1 LFFGIWFVYC
11 CYRIQE
17 NITLDIKIMKMN
29 KKLAV
34 FGLTVA
40 TSAML
45 FGSCSTIQNT
55 NNTTKGGVIGGVA
68 GGALGALIGNK
79 AGSTAIGTIAGA
91 AIGGAAGILIGKKMD
106 KQAAEIAK
114 TVEGAEVT
122 QAGEGIVVKFDSGIL
137 FDFNKSDLKA
147 SARENIKNLVATLN
161 KEQGTDILV
170 IGHTDNIGSLDA
182 NQKVSE
188 NRANAVRAFAVSQG
202 LSSSR
207 IRTEGRNF
215 SEPLESNDTES
226 GRAANRRVEIVIV
239 AGSQMKQEAKNQAK

>member
-1 LFFGIWFVYC
+1 
-11 CYRIQE
+11 
-17 NITLDIKIMKMN
+17 MKMN

-45 FGSCSTIQNT
+45 FGSCSTIQNA

-91 AIGGAAGILIGKKMD
+91 AIGGAAGVLIGKKMD

-170 IGHTDNIGSLDA
+170 IGHTDNVGSLDA

-202 LSSSR
+202 LASSR

-215 SEPLESNDTES
+215 SEPLESNDTEA

-239 AGSQMKQEAKNQAK
+239 AGSQMKQEAQNQAK

>member
-1 LFFGIWFVYC
+1 
-11 CYRIQE
+11 
-17 NITLDIKIMKMN
+17 MN

-91 AIGGAAGILIGKKMD
+91 AIGGAAGVLIGKKMD

-170 IGHTDNIGSLDA
+170 IGHTDNVGSLDA

-202 LSSSR
+202 LASSR

-215 SEPLESNDTES
+215 SEPLESNDTEA

-239 AGSQMKQEAKNQAK
+239 AGNQMKQEAKSQAQ

>member
-1 LFFGIWFVYC
+1 
-11 CYRIQE
+11 
-17 NITLDIKIMKMN
+17 MN

-34 FGLTVA
+34 FGLTLA

>member
-1 LFFGIWFVYC
+1 
-11 CYRIQE
+11 
-17 NITLDIKIMKMN
+17 MKMN

-91 AIGGAAGILIGKKMD
+91 AIGGAAGVLIGKKMD

-170 IGHTDNIGSLDA
+170 IGHTDNVGSLDA

-188 NRANAVRAFAVSQG
+188 NRANSVRAFAVSQG
-202 LSSSR
+202 LASSR

-215 SEPLESNDTES
+215 SEPLESNDTEA

-239 AGSQMKQEAKNQAK
+239 AGNQMKQEAKNQAK

>member
-1 LFFGIWFVYC
+1 
-11 CYRIQE
+11 
-17 NITLDIKIMKMN
+17 M
-29 KKLAV
+29 
-34 FGLTVA
+34 
-40 TSAML
+40 
-45 FGSCSTIQNT
+45 
-55 NNTTKGGVIGGVA
+55 
-68 GGALGALIGNK
+68 
-79 AGSTAIGTIAGA
+79 
-91 AIGGAAGILIGKKMD
+91 
-106 KQAAEIAK
+106 
-114 TVEGAEVT
+114 
-122 QAGEGIVVKFDSGIL
+122 
-137 FDFNKSDLKA
+137 KA

-215 SEPLESNDTES
+215 SEPLESNDTEA

-239 AGSQMKQEAKNQAK
+239 AGNQIKQEAKSQAQ

>member
-1 LFFGIWFVYC
+1 
-11 CYRIQE
+11 
-17 NITLDIKIMKMN
+17 MKMN

-91 AIGGAAGILIGKKMD
+91 AIGGAAGVLIGKKMD

-170 IGHTDNIGSLDA
+170 IGHTDNVGSLDA

-202 LSSSR
+202 LASSR
-207 IRTEGRNF
+207 IRTEGRNY
-215 SEPLESNDTES
+215 SEPLESNDTEA

>member
-1 LFFGIWFVYC
+1 
-11 CYRIQE
+11 
-17 NITLDIKIMKMN
+17 MKMN

-45 FGSCSTIQNT
+45 FGSCSTIQNA

-91 AIGGAAGILIGKKMD
+91 AIGGAAGVLIGKKMD

-137 FDFNKSDLKA
+137 FDFNKSALKA

-170 IGHTDNIGSLDA
+170 IGHTDNVGSLDA

-202 LSSSR
+202 LASSR

-215 SEPLESNDTES
+215 SEPLESNDTEA

-239 AGSQMKQEAKNQAK
+239 AGSQMKQEAQNQAK